1 MRLQTDRSTATEKL
15 ETSAIISM
23 KKYSLHKISVALL
36 TIFVLQTSVDAADKI
51 RISISN
57 LSGQFMTFPL
67 AHKRGFLK
75 EEGIEAEIIRVTG
88 GAGSAALSSG
98 DLDYGTGMAVGG
110 AMTGLPFKVVAC
122 FVPAPVLSLVARP
135 EIKSVQ
141 ELRGK
146 SIGISNFGGLS
157 IFAAR
162 IMGKHFGLDPD
173 KDMKF
178 VAVGAVEARFIR
190 LTQGLIDAAVL
201 APPLDS
207 EAKKK
212 GFNILARAEEILIF
226 PETGLVAGVKK
237 IQEKPDEIK
246 RVIKA
251 GIKANRYVRGNRDGT
266 IQFIMEWLKVNREVA
281 TATYEGVVK
290 VYNEDVNVCEKGLR
304 LTIEE
309 RKQTLKINRDVPLSE
324 VADLS
329 LFREAQRE
337 LGIGSSIQP
346 K

>member
-1 MRLQTDRSTATEKL
+1 VRNIL
-15 ETSAIISM
+15 
-23 KKYSLHKISVALL
+23 VALL
-36 TIFVLQTSVDAADKI
+36 TVFLFHGSIDAADKI

-75 EEGIEAEIIRVTG
+75 EEGIETEIIRVTG

-110 AMTGLPFKVVAC
+110 AITGALPVKVVAC
-122 FVPAPVLSLVARP
+122 FVPAPVFSLVARP
-135 EIKSVQ
+135 ELKTVQ
-141 ELRGK
+141 ELKGK
-146 SIGISNFGGLS
+146 TVGISNFGGLS
-157 IFAAR
+157 IFGAR
-162 IMGKHFGLDPD
+162 VIAKHFGLDPD
-173 KDMKF
+173 KDVKF
-178 VAVGAVEARFIR
+178 VAIGAVEARFIR
-190 LTQGLIDAAVL
+190 LTQGLVDATML

-212 GFNILARAEEILIF
+212 GFNILARAEDILIF
-226 PETGLVAGVKK
+226 PETGLVTGVKK
-237 IQEKPDEIK
+237 IQEKADEIK

-251 GIKANRYVRGNRDGT
+251 GIRANRYIRTDRDGT

-281 TATYEGVVK
+281 TATYDGVFK
-290 VYNEDVNVCEKGLR
+290 VYNEDPAICEKGLR
-304 LTIEE
+304 VMIEE

-329 LFREAQRE
+329 ILREAQKE
-337 LGIGSSIQP
+337 LGT

>member
-1 MRLQTDRSTATEKL
+1 MRKL
-15 ETSAIISM
+15 
-23 KKYSLHKISVALL
+23 LVALL
-36 TIFVLQTSVDAADKI
+36 TVFLFHGSIDAADKI

-110 AMTGLPFKVVAC
+110 AITGALPVKVVAC
-122 FVPAPVLSLVARP
+122 FVPAPVFALVARP
-135 EIKSVQ
+135 EIKTVQ
-141 ELRGK
+141 ELKGK
-146 SIGISNFGGLS
+146 TVGISNFAGLS
-157 IFAAR
+157 IFGAR
-162 IMGKHFGLDPD
+162 VIAKHFGLDPD
-173 KDMKF
+173 KDVKF
-178 VAVGAVEARFIR
+178 VAIGAVEARFIR
-190 LTQGLIDAAVL
+190 LTQGLVDATML

-212 GFNILARAEEILIF
+212 GFNILARAEDILIF
-226 PETGLVAGVKK
+226 PETGLVTGVKK
-237 IQEKPDEIK
+237 IQEKADEIK

-251 GIKANRYVRGNRDGT
+251 GIRANRYIRTDRDGT
-266 IQFIMEWLKVNREVA
+266 VQFIMEWLKVNREVA
-281 TATYEGVVK
+281 TATYDGVFK
-290 VYNEDVNVCEKGLR
+290 VYNEDPAICEKGLR
-304 LTIEE
+304 VMIEE

-329 LFREAQRE
+329 ILREAQKE
-337 LGIGSSIQP
+337 LGT

>member
-1 MRLQTDRSTATEKL
+1 MKM
-15 ETSAIISM
+15 IIAALVTVFF
-23 KKYSLHKISVALL
+23 LHPSVA
-36 TIFVLQTSVDAADKI
+36 AADKI

-67 AHKRGFLK
+67 AQKRGFLK

-110 AMTGLPFKVVAC
+110 AMTGLPVKVVAC
-122 FVPAPVLSLVARP
+122 YVPAPVLALVARP
-135 EIKSVQ
+135 EVKSVQ
-141 ELRGK
+141 ELKGK
-146 SIGISNFGGLS
+146 TVGISTFGGVS

-162 IMGKHFGLDPD
+162 VMAKHFGLDPD

-178 VAVGAVEARFIR
+178 VAIGAVEARFIR
-190 LTQGLIDAAVL
+190 LTQGLVDATIL

-207 EAKKK
+207 EAKKL
-212 GFNILARAEEILIF
+212 GFNILARAEEILVF
-226 PETGLVAGVKK
+226 PETGLVTGVKK

-251 GIKANRYVRGNRDGT
+251 GIKANRYIRSNRDGT

-281 TATYEGVVK
+281 TATYEGVAK
-290 VYNEDVNVCEKGLR
+290 VYNEDVNLCEKGLR

-309 RKQTLKINRDVPLSE
+309 RKQTLKISRDVALSE

-329 LFREAQRE
+329 LIREAQRE
-337 LGIGSSIQP
+337 MGI